1 MNPIKIGTRDSAL
14 ALWQAQDVADQL
26 AKIGIP
32 TVLVPVKSAG
42 DLNTS
47 TPLHQMGT
55 TGLFTKVLDDALLN
69 HTVDIAVHSLKDYPT
84 QAPEGLAIAATLERA
99 FPYDL
104 LVPKT
109 DADFLQSADLQTI
122 ATGSIRRKAQWL
134 WKFPHHKVEN
144 LRGNVQ
150 TRLQKLADNPWQ
162 GAIFAAA
169 GLDRLNLRPANAI
182 VLDWMVPA
190 PAQGIVGVGCR
201 AADADIVA
209 LLQKIN
215 NPVSAIQSRA
225 ERQFLRTLEG
235 GCSAPIGA
243 LLQKDAAGWQ
253 FTGVLTA
260 LDGSAEVRVHQ
271 TIAAENLDTAGADMA
286 QWVLENGGAAI
297 MKAIKHAGF

>member
-1 MNPIKIGTRDSAL
+1 MTPIRIGTRDSAL

-26 AKIGIP
+26 TQIGVP
-32 TVLVPVKSAG
+32 SVLVPVKSAG
-42 DLNTS
+42 DLNTT
-47 TPLHQMGT
+47 TPLHQMGA

-84 QAPEGLAIAATLERA
+84 QAPEGLTIAATLERA
-99 FPYDL
+99 MPFDL

-109 DADFLQSADLQTI
+109 DTHFLSSSASATI

-134 WKFPHHKVEN
+134 RKFPHHTVTN

-169 GLDRLNLRPANAI
+169 GLDRLQARPANAV
-182 VLDWMVPA
+182 VLDWMIPA

-201 AADADIVA
+201 AADLEIMAV
-209 LLQKIN
+209 LQKIN
-215 NPVSAIQSRA
+215 NQTSALQAQA

-243 LLQKDAAGWQ
+243 LLQPTPQGWH
-253 FTGVLTA
+253 FSGVLTA
-260 LDGSAEVRVHQ
+260 LDGSAEVRVEQ
-271 TIAAENLDTAGADMA
+271 TIAPENLATAGADMA
-286 QWVLENGGAAI
+286 QWVLENGGAEI
-297 MKAIKHAGF
+297 MKAIKNAGL